1 MKQPTRAVVIVR
13 RLFAGVVF
21 APLIATTYLVLCLA
35 LIILGAGQHATATE
49 IFLQG
54 LVFGAGLS
62 LMFALAPLFDSR
74 YKKKKYAV
82 PYHQYYKS
90 PK

>member
-35 LIILGAGQHATATE
+35 LIAFGAEPHATAAGMF
-49 IFLQG
+49 IQG
-54 LVFGAGLS
+54 LWFGAGLS